1 MVADVV
7 PGMGP
12 RYDDAVAMTRLQA
25 LARSIVA
32 GIGVITVGTLGY
44 VVIEGQSVVNAFYM
58 TAITVTTVGF
68 REAFPLSEAGQIFT
82 VLLAFSGIG
91 VILLIATEFG
101 RLVLQADLRRFIGM
115 RRDETMIRKLQ
126 GHIVVCGHG
135 RMGRAVVEVLRER
148 KVPCV
153 VVEAEEANCRQL
165 DEQHVP
171 FIHGDA
177 TEESVLRAAGVD
189 RAKTIL
195 ACLADDAH
203 NVYAILLARQL
214 NPDITIIARAVEEGS
229 EERLRLAGADRVI
242 NPYRLGGMRLAFT
255 ALKPTVMDFIEASLP
270 GTSMELELAE
280 IIVHPNSELAGKT
293 LAGAGVR
300 QRFGIIVV
308 ALKRGDHSTFNPGPN
323 EQIEAGDV
331 LVALGPI
338 QALERIE
345 RASL

>member
-1 MVADVV
+1 MLGDKS
-7 PGMGP
+7 GLGP
-12 RYDDAVAMTRLQA
+12 RYDVGVAMTGLQA
-25 LARSIVA
+25 LSRSIVA
-32 GIGVITVGTLGY
+32 GVGVITVGTLGY
-44 VVIEGQSVVNAFYM
+44 MAIEGQDPVNAFYM

-68 REAFPLSEAGQIFT
+68 REAFPLSGAGQIFT
-82 VLLAFSGIG
+82 VFLAFSGIG

-115 RRDETMIRKLQ
+115 RRDESMIKRLH

-135 RMGRAVVEVLRER
+135 RMGRAVVEILRER
-148 KVPCV
+148 KVPFV
-153 VVEAEEANCRQL
+153 VVEADEVNCRQL
-165 DEQHVP
+165 DEQHIP

-177 TEESVLRAAGVD
+177 TEEAVLRVAGLE
-189 RAKTIL
+189 RAKTIIT
-195 ACLADDAH
+195 CLADDAH
-203 NVYAILLARQL
+203 NVYSILLARQI
-214 NPDITIIARAVEEGS
+214 NPDIIIIARAVEEDA
-229 EERLRLAGADRVI
+229 EERLRLAGANRVT

-255 ALKPTVMDFIEASLP
+255 ALKPAVMDFIEASLP
-270 GTSMELELAE
+270 GTSVELELAE
-280 IIVHPNSELAGKT
+280 IVVHPNSDLAGKT

-338 QALERIE
+338 TALEQIE
-345 RASL
+345 RASQ